1 MQWLSSLTD
10 SLIQLLPRIAAAVG
24 LLVVGWL
31 LAVLLRFVAG
41 RLARRLLDRAD
52 RHSEV
57 AEAVHDSGM
66 GSAVPEIVTGF
77 VFWVVFLLFAAAA
90 IETLGFTVVTT
101 VLSEIA
107 HYLPN
112 VFAAIAVIIAGVIVG
127 KLLRRAVSA
136 TARSAG
142 LVRAAGVGQI
152 IQATVLLVA
161 AVIALEQIGIDAQLL
176 VILVA
181 VVIGTAI
188 ASAGLAF
195 GIGANTAVSNIV
207 AGYYASQSYSVGQVV
222 RLGDIEGEILRFA
235 PTAVVL
241 STPEG
246 RLLVPAK
253 RFGEE
258 ASLLVT
264 GTA

>member
-10 SLIQLLPRIAAAVG
+10 GLQQLLPRIAAAVG

-31 LAVLLRFVAG
+31 LAVLLRFIAG
-41 RLARRLLDRAD
+41 RLARRLLDRAN

-57 AEAVHDSGM
+57 AEVVHDSGM
-66 GSAVPEIVTGF
+66 RSALPDIITGF

-107 HYLPN
+107 YYLPN
-112 VFAAIAVIIAGVIVG
+112 VFAATAVVVAGVIAG
-127 KLLRRAVSA
+127 KLSRRAVSA
-136 TARSAG
+136 TGKSAG
-142 LVRAAGVGQI
+142 IVRAEGVGQI
-152 IQATVLLVA
+152 LQVTVLLVA
-161 AVIALEQIGIDAQLL
+161 VVIALEQIGIDAQLL

-181 VVIGTAI
+181 VVFGAAI

-207 AGYYASQSYSVGQVV
+207 AGYYATQSYSVGQVV

-235 PTAVVL
+235 PTAVIL

-253 RFGEE
+253 RFSEE
-258 ASLLVT
+258 VSLLVT
-264 GTA
+264 ETA